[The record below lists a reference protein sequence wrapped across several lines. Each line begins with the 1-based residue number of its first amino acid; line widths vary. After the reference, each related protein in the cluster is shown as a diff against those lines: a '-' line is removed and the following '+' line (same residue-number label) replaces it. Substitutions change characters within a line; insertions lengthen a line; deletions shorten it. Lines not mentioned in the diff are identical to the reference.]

1 VDASIGRRSQMT
13 KRTAMLMAA
22 GVVAALFAGSVALAF
37 GLSGTTAATADTPAK
52 LDPIV
57 RTVHRTV
64 RVEKEAKPADQPV
77 QVVTLGSD
85 PAPAETVSTD
95 DDAFEDADDAFED
108 EDHEDDGSED
118 HDDDGSEDHEDDG
131 SEDHDDDGFED
142 D

>member
-1 VDASIGRRSQMT
+1 MT

-85 PAPAETVSTD
+85 PAPVETVSTD
-95 DDAFEDADDAFED
+95 DDAFEDADDAFEDEDDAFED